1 MRKVTVD
8 GLAVGIDDAKASDW
22 HTLSILRMLD
32 GANMYTQLSV
42 MVELVEYV
50 TDQTENSIVGH
61 LGGDTAQASD
71 VVALLGK
78 IVEAATPKN

>member
-1 MRKVTVD
+1 MRTVTVD
-8 GLAVGIDDAKASDW
+8 GLAVEIDDAKASDW
-22 HTLSILRMLD
+22 HTLSILRKLD
-32 GANMYTQLSV
+32 GASMYAQLAV

-61 LGGDTAQASD
+61 LGGDTAQASE
-71 VVALLGK
+71 VVELLAK